1 MDFDIYLRFM
11 LALLLVLGLIAGLT
25 WAARRFGFGGQLTPN
40 AGKSRRLSVV
50 EVRTLDSRRKLVLL
64 RRDDIDHLVLLGPN
78 QDLHLEAGIRVP
90 REAAHPVSL
99 ATTGTASSH
108 TADTHSA
115 GPHTADSQ
123 PAKLP
128 TAERRSS

>member
-11 LALLLVLGLIAGLT
+11 LALLLVLGLIGGLT

-78 QDLHLEAGIRVP
+78 QDLHLEAAIPAP
-90 REAAHPVSL
+90 REAAQPVSL
-99 ATTGTASSH
+99 ATAGA
-108 TADTHSA
+108 A
-115 GPHTADSQ
+115 GPHSTDSQ

-128 TAERRSS
+128 TVERRNS